1 MDDAAR
7 HELRKDAKK
16 LRYAA
21 EFFAPLYP
29 GKRCRAYRKAL
40 ARLQDV
46 LGRLNDAAVAATLA
60 RELAG
65 PEVVA
70 AAAFDGWTGAQT
82 AMLAPE
88 LAAAWQA
95 FTRAKPF
102 WTRD

>member
-1 MDDAAR
+1 VAR
-7 HELRKDAKK
+7 IAAKK

-21 EFFAPLYP
+21 EFFAPLFP
-29 GKRCRAYRKAL
+29 AKRGRTYRKAL

-60 RELAG
+60 HELSG
-65 PEVVA
+65 PDIA
-70 AAAFDGWTGAQT
+70 SAAAFDGWAAAQT

-88 LAAAWQA
+88 LDAAWKA
-95 FTRAKPF
+95 FMRAAPF